1 MKRKNTLGLRAC
13 IGIAV
18 IVFAFSGCGGSY
30 SNMMNAVPPANNMQ
44 SSAVTLTVT
53 DAPSA
58 GVTVLSFEVTVNG
71 AVLNPGNV
79 QLITNPQRIEVKQL
93 ETDSAFLSTMNV
105 PAGTY
110 QSITVNVTNPEL
122 TVMNNSGAAIGNC
135 ANNSVCHLEPAAAG
149 NVTFSASPFPVVLT
163 GGSPTGF
170 QVDLN
175 VSNLLSGS
183 LGVDFNASG
192 AISVAQLPLAGQPNN
207 NQLADVD
214 DLLGTAENLDASDS
228 QFTLH
233 TMSGDFLIQANA
245 DTQFEIESC
254 AAENFSCIQTGQVVE
269 VDSEVMSGG
278 DRKSVV

>member
-1 MKRKNTLGLRAC
+1 MATTT
-13 IGIAV
+13 
-18 IVFAFSGCGGSY
+18 
-30 SNMMNAVPPANNMQ
+30 PPAGTSQ
-44 SSAVTLTVT
+44 TSAVTLTVT
-53 DAPSA
+53 DAPPA
-58 GVTVLSFEVTVNG
+58 GVTVLSFEVTVNS

-110 QSITVNVTNPEL
+110 QSITINVTNPEL

-149 NVTFSASPFPVVLT
+149 NVTFSASPFPVVLA

-175 VSNLLSGS
+175 VANLISGT

-192 AISVAQLPLAGQPNN
+192 CDQRRATSPGR
-207 NQLADVD
+207 
-214 DLLGTAENLDASDS
+214 TAEQQRSA
-228 QFTLH
+228 
-233 TMSGDFLIQANA
+233 
-245 DTQFEIESC
+245 
-254 AAENFSCIQTGQVVE
+254 
-269 VDSEVMSGG
+269 
-278 DRKSVV
+278 R

>member
-1 MKRKNTLGLRAC
+1 MAT
-13 IGIAV
+13 
-18 IVFAFSGCGGSY
+18 ST
-30 SNMMNAVPPANNMQ
+30 PPAGTSQ
-44 SSAVTLTVT
+44 TSAVTLTVT
-53 DAPSA
+53 DAPPA
-58 GVTVLSFEVTVNG
+58 GVTVLSFEVTVNS

-149 NVTFSASPFPVVLT
+149 NVTFSSAPFPVVLA

-175 VSNLLSGS
+175 VANMISGT
-183 LGVDFNASG
+183 LGVDFNAQRCDQRRAAS
-192 AISVAQLPLAGQPNN
+192 AGR
-207 NQLADVD
+207 
-214 DLLGTAENLDASDS
+214 TAEQQRSASM
-228 QFTLH
+228 TW
-233 TMSGDFLIQANA
+233 TICWAR
-245 DTQFEIESC
+245 
-254 AAENFSCIQTGQVVE
+254 
-269 VDSEVMSGG
+269 
-278 DRKSVV
+278 RKSRRYRFTVHAAHDERRFLDSGEREYAIRVGRLRCR